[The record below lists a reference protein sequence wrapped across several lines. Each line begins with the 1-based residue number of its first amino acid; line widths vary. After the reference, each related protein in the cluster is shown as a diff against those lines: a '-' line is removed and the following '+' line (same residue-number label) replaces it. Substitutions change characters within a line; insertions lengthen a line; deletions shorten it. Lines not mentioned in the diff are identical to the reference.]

1 MRTGLI
7 AQKLGM
13 TRVFQEDGR
22 HLPVTV
28 LKVDN
33 VHVVAQRTTEKEGYS
48 AVQLSWGKAKP
59 KNMSKALRG
68 HYAKAKVEPG
78 KRLREFRVSE
88 DNLVDV
94 GAELSAAHFVSGQM
108 VDVTGTS
115 VGKGFAGGMKRHG
128 FGGLRASHG
137 VSISHRSHGST
148 GHCQD
153 PGRVFKG
160 KKMAGQL
167 GNVRRTVQ
175 NLPVVAT
182 DADRGLIL
190 VRGAVPGARGGY
202 VLVRDAVKK
211 AMPDDLPLPAGIKGD
226 PAMAEAEGQ
235 DMFEE
240 AAALSEEEKA
250 AAEAA
255 AKAEAEAEAAAEA
268 GDAEENKE

>member
-1 MRTGLI
+1 M
-7 AQKLGM
+7 
-13 TRVFQEDGR
+13 
-22 HLPVTV
+22 
-28 LKVDN
+28 
-33 VHVVAQRTTEKEGYS
+33 
-48 AVQLSWGKAKP
+48 
-59 KNMSKALRG
+59 
-68 HYAKAKVEPG
+68 
-78 KRLREFRVSE
+78 
-88 DNLVDV
+88 
-94 GAELSAAHFVSGQM
+94 
-108 VDVTGTS
+108 TGTS

-167 GNVRRTVQ
+167 GNVRCTVQ

-182 DADRGLIL
+182 DSERGLIL
-190 VRGAVPGARGGY
+190 VRGAVPGAKGGY

-211 AMPDDLPLPAGIKGD
+211 AMPEDLPLPAGVKGD
-226 PAMAEAEGQ
+226 PAIAEAEGQ

-268 GDAEENKE
+268 DTASDAAGDAEENKE